1 MANKQLK
8 RVSLAEQL
16 FNILKDDLQS
26 GNYTVGQK
34 LMSEGKMA
42 DQYGVSKLTVR
53 AAIARL
59 SALGYVEVRNGE
71 GIFVSKP
78 DKDSILREVSSL
90 VVEPQMLDD
99 VNDFRKLLETEC
111 VKLTIQS
118 ATLTELDTLSTACYN
133 FNHYI
138 ETATSFDDEAKK
150 RVVDLDFEFHL
161 KICELSGNTLYPLVY
176 KAVQQ
181 VLKQHMYTNI
191 VSRWYFN
198 RIDTDRESIS
208 RFTQGHM
215 LLLQAIRER
224 DQAAAKR
231 ITLSHI
237 NYSLMKIPE
246 SAKE

>member
-90 VVEPQMLDD
+90 VVERKCWTTSMIF
-99 VNDFRKLLETEC
+99 VNFWRQN
-111 VKLTIQS
+111 V
-118 ATLTELDTLSTACYN
+118 
-133 FNHYI
+133 
-138 ETATSFDDEAKK
+138 
-150 RVVDLDFEFHL
+150 
-161 KICELSGNTLYPLVY
+161 
-176 KAVQQ
+176 
-181 VLKQHMYTNI
+181 
-191 VSRWYFN
+191 
-198 RIDTDRESIS
+198 
-208 RFTQGHM
+208 
-215 LLLQAIRER
+215 
-224 DQAAAKR
+224 
-231 ITLSHI
+231 
-237 NYSLMKIPE
+237 
-246 SAKE
+246 